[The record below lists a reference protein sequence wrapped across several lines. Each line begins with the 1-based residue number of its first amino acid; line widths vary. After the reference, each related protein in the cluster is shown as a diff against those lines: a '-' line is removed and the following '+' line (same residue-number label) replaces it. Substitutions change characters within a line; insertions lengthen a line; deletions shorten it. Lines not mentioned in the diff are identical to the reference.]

1 MKVQWSGELSKG
13 LDRLRIDSAQAHLV
27 EHGRKLGVTLT
38 EDMSQ
43 ENSVLN

>member
-1 MKVQWSGELSKG
+1 MKVQWSGQISEG
-13 LDRLRIDSAQAHLV
+13 LDRLRTDFAQAHLV
-27 EHGRKLGVTLT
+27 EHSRKLGVTLT